1 MIYISVIK
9 TMTSPIS
16 EYVTTYKSPD
26 QQGDMYHCM
35 TTFASSYNVNGET
48 IGEFDITGSGFDN
61 SKMVQGDVTYPMGM
75 NIHVEDEYHGRGIA
89 RRLMRNVCEKII
101 EVHPNVRDEQLIYI
115 DTDASNGFWDNV
127 GLTYNRYFE
136 SGQMRDLTG
145 QGYEKHIT
153 FQRLYAWACR

>member
-1 MIYISVIK
+1 MLHI
-9 TMTSPIS
+9 
-16 EYVTTYKSPD
+16 
-26 QQGDMYHCM
+26 QC
-35 TTFASSYNVNGET
+35 
-48 IGEFDITGSGFDN
+48 
-61 SKMVQGDVTYPMGM
+61 M